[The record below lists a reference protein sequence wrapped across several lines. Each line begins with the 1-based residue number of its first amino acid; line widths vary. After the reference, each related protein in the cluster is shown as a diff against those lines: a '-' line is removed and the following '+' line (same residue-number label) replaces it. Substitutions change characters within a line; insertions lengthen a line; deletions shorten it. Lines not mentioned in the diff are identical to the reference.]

1 MADTWNSGVS
11 MSGDVTPTQAW
22 TEQSGGGSSHYG
34 RVAELLGWY
43 MTGAILLLGVPSNLL
58 SFITMLQPSMRGQPT
73 SFYLACLAVFD
84 TGGII
89 FIALQ
94 FWKHTEPYCHVN
106 GMLLSATVTCSG
118 LIILLVTIERL
129 IAVWWPH
136 KVSVWMSPMRAKIL
150 VILAV
155 LVSFALFLPRVIH
168 ASDTEYCDPVEGYQ
182 KAYFIKLTVFYSLGP
197 ILLLVILNIAI
208 IVKLHMRSRALP
220 ETKYGEIR
228 WITANVVAVSLA
240 YIILTFP
247 SLVSLLYQRITKHP
261 LSSDP
266 GLLWLLNVIFY
277 HLVMLNHSINFWLYV
292 VVLAKFRRA
301 LKAMLT
307 CASCRGGQDT
317 DNEMSLVEQTAV
329 PTADISSV
337 DKVTKDHQNETD

>member
-1 MADTWNSGVS
+1 ML
-11 MSGDVTPTQAW
+11 GDVTPTQAW
-22 TEQSGGGSSHYG
+22 PEQPGGGPSNYG
-34 RVAELLGWY
+34 RVAQLLELYL
-43 MTGAILLLGVPSNLL
+43 TGALLLVGVPSNLL

-84 TGGII
+84 TAGII
-89 FIALQ
+89 FLALQ

-118 LIILLVTIERL
+118 LIVLLVTTERL

-136 KVSVWMSPMRAKIL
+136 KVDIWMSAMRAKIL

-168 ASDTEYCDPVEGYQ
+168 ASDTEFCDPEGSYQ
-182 KAYFIKLTVFYSLGP
+182 MVFFIKVTFFYILGP
-197 ILLLVILNIAI
+197 VLLLVALNTAI
-208 IVKLHMRSRALP
+208 IVKLHMRSKVLP
-220 ETKYGEIR
+220 GTKSAEIR
-228 WITANVVAVSLA
+228 QITANVVAVSLA

-247 SLVSLLYQRITKHP
+247 SLVSILYHRVTSYP

-266 GLLWLLNVIFY
+266 GLHWLLNVIFY

-292 VVLAKFRRA
+292 VVLAKFRKA
-301 LKAMLT
+301 LRSMLT
-307 CASCRGGQDT
+307 CALCRGEQDS
-317 DNEMSLVEQTAV
+317 DNEISLVEHTTVQ
-329 PTADISSV
+329 TADIQS
-337 DKVTKDHQNETD
+337 DD